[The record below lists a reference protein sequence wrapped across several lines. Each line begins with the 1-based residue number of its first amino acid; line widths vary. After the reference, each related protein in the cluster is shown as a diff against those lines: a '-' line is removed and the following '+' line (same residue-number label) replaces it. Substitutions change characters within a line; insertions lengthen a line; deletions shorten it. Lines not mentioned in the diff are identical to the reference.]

1 MYAWR
6 ENFTLNCSNLF
17 SLKDYKKIT
26 KWYIITLKI
35 NMVEE
40 PRFEFRLRK
49 IDATRND
56 FLDEIKP
63 NDLIREKY

>member
-1 MYAWR
+1 
-6 ENFTLNCSNLF
+6 
-17 SLKDYKKIT
+17 
-26 KWYIITLKI
+26 
-35 NMVEE
+35 MVEE